1 MLKKTVNVFFLTIMI
16 LNGVFFM
23 CNIYVL
29 GNREEI
35 INMHQD
41 LVPAAGAFIANAKVI
56 GVFIT
61 GILYIIT
68 AVSIIRKKYRSA
80 FTSIISGFVINNGLY
95 IAQLIM
101 WAKIHPRIWIHLGI
115 FGGLNLI
122 HLIYT
127 WISWKRRTGGATGTS
142 INL

>member
-1 MLKKTVNVFFLTIMI
+1 MIKKISNAFFLTLLI
-16 LNGVFFM
+16 LNGLFFL
-23 CNIYVL
+23 CNIYVI

-35 INMHQD
+35 IKMHQD

-68 AVSIIRKKYRSA
+68 ALCIIKKKYRPA
-80 FTSIISGFVINNGLY
+80 FTAIISGFVINNGLY

-101 WAKIHPRIWIHLGI
+101 WADIHPRIWIHLGI
-115 FGGLNLI
+115 FGGLNLV
-122 HLIYT
+122 HVIYT
-127 WISWKRRTGGATGTS
+127 WISWKRFT
-142 INL
+142 IL